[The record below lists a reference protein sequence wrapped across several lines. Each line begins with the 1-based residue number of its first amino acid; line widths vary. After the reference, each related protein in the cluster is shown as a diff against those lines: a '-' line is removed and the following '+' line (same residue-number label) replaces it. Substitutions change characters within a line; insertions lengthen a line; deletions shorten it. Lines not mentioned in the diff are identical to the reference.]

1 MEAFLTVCPA
11 SEEGKL
17 NWTDF
22 ESILRRQTGEQLQSD
37 EISVIQKA
45 MASLKVDKKKEYR
58 IHITNPFI
66 NSKMITLWLWTIS

>member
-1 MEAFLTVCPA
+1 MEAFLTICPA

-37 EISVIQKA
+37 EISIIQKA
-45 MASLKVDKKKEYR
+45 MASIKVDQG
-58 IHITNPFI
+58 
-66 NSKMITLWLWTIS
+66 

>member
-1 MEAFLTVCPA
+1 MNKDNIMEAFLTVCPA

-37 EISVIQKA
+37 EISIIQKA
-45 MASLKVDKKKEYR
+45 MASIKVDERVNIILVRAPMPKGDLDRDK
-58 IHITNPFI
+58 
-66 NSKMITLWLWTIS
+66 

>member
-45 MASLKVDKKKEYR
+45 MASLKVDKKGK
-58 IHITNPFI
+58 IHKLILSLI
-66 NSKMITLWLWTIS
+66 AKR

>member
-11 SEEGKL
+11 AEGKL

-37 EISVIQKA
+37 EVSVIQNA
-45 MASLKVDKKKEYR
+45 MASIKARVHLRNRMRNRFVY
-58 IHITNPFI
+58 
-66 NSKMITLWLWTIS
+66 S

>member
-1 MEAFLTVCPA
+1 MEAFLTICPA

-37 EISVIQKA
+37 EISIIQKA
-45 MASLKVDKKKEYR
+45 MASIKVYK
-58 IHITNPFI
+58 T
-66 NSKMITLWLWTIS
+66 SKYHTRYKLISSFVAK

>member
-1 MEAFLTVCPA
+1 MNKDNIMEAFLTVCPA

-37 EISVIQKA
+37 EISIIQKA
-45 MASLKVDKKKEYR
+45 MASIKVDK
-58 IHITNPFI
+58 T
-66 NSKMITLWLWTIS
+66 SKYQI